1 MLKKLF
7 KKHIAIVSIFS
18 ASATIPIILTS
29 CSSTNNFYLA
39 NFESYMSP
47 DLMDSIKSE
56 FNNVQ
61 YKFYGTNENLE
72 RSFDRNYDVAV
83 PSTYLVAKMI
93 EQGKLKQINW
103 SSFGL
108 TYKDEE
114 GNYKNVTNGKEAEN
128 LFVSDVTKITNDIYD
143 IKINGK
149 KVSLLDYGVPYF
161 LQDFIFGY
169 KGNEV
174 TDLQKK
180 LDTNSSIMK
189 ASWNDIVD
197 HFGNEVGN
205 GKQYNKIAMIDD
217 YRTIYSIPRLIETNN
232 VDMQNGGP
240 TVNPDNELG
249 KVNTIDTYRKT
260 YENLSNKF
268 TEKNTFLLNSDSGTI
283 LNDFSNPKGADL
295 GIMYNG
301 DLLYALLGGDE
312 YSDSDNPPFL
322 NNEDNVHYIRPNK
335 TLMALDMLVI
345 NKNSKHIDEAHKII
359 KKIAL
364 EGITDQTDGITKT
377 DDNDEYVYGP
387 MVNFDYVTYT
397 SPLKDIYNYVV
408 QESDGY
414 FSYLTEK
421 GYSNNFIKTLI
432 DIFKVESKPSPTNM
446 IEKDLSELD
455 KSNMY
460 YGYLQ
465 VRSKL

>member
-7 KKHIAIVSIFS
+7 KKHVGITSLFSIATI
-18 ASATIPIILTS
+18 IPIILTS

-47 DLMDSIKSE
+47 DLMESIKND

-93 EQGKLKQINW
+93 EQGKLERINW
-103 SSFGL
+103 ESFHL
-108 TYKDEE
+108 KYKDAN
-114 GNYKNVTNGKEAEN
+114 GMQHDVKNGKDAQN
-128 LFVSDVTKITNDIYD
+128 LFVPDVAKIATEIYSDKNN
-143 IKINGK
+143 KIN
-149 KVSLLDYGVPYF
+149 LLDYGVPYF

-169 KGNEV
+169 KGNV
-174 TDLQKK
+174 IPNLQEK
-180 LDTNSSIMK
+180 LDINSSIMK
-189 ASWNDIVD
+189 VNWNDVID
-197 HFGNEVGN
+197 HFSNKVGK
-205 GKQYNKIAMIDD
+205 GKEYNKIAMIDD
-217 YRTIYSIPRLIETNN
+217 YRTIYSIPRLMETNSN
-232 VDMQNGGP
+232 SVDSGGP
-240 TVNPDNELG
+240 TVNPNNELG

-260 YENLSNKF
+260 YEHLSNKF
-268 TEKNTFLLNSDSGTI
+268 AEKNTFLLNSDSGTI
-283 LNDFSNPKGADL
+283 LNDFANPKGSDL

-301 DLLYALLGGDE
+301 DLLYGLLGGDE
-312 YSDSDNPPFL
+312 YSDSENPPFL
-322 NNEDNVHYIRPNK
+322 NKEDQVHYIRPNK
-335 TLMALDMLVI
+335 TLMALDMMVI
-345 NKNSKHIDEAHKII
+345 NKNSKHKEEAHKII

-364 EGITDQTDGITKT
+364 EGLSDNVDGINKT
-377 DDNDEYVYGP
+377 DENDNYVYGP

-397 SPLKDIYNYVV
+397 SPLKDIYSYVID
-408 QESDGY
+408 ESENGY

-421 GYSNNFIKTLI
+421 GYTSTFIKKLI

>member
-7 KKHIAIVSIFS
+7 KKHIAIVSFFS
-18 ASATIPIILTS
+18 ISATIPIVLTS
-29 CSSTNNFYLA
+29 CSSSNNFYLA
-39 NFESYMSP
+39 NFESYMSQ
-47 DLMDSIKSE
+47 DLMETIKSD

-83 PSTYLVAKMI
+83 PSTYLVAKMV
-93 EQGKLKQINW
+93 EEGKLEKIDW
-103 SSFGL
+103 ESFGL
-108 TYKDEE
+108 TYTDEQQNE
-114 GNYKNVTNGKEAEN
+114 HAVTDGNSAKN
-128 LFVSDVTKITNDIYD
+128 LFVPDVAKIVDDIYD
-143 IKINGK
+143 IKVDGK

-169 KGNEV
+169 KGDEIPY
-174 TDLQKK
+174 LQEKISN
-180 LDTNSSIMK
+180 DSSIMK
-189 ASWNDIVD
+189 VSWNDIID
-197 HFGNEVGN
+197 HFSNIVGKE
-205 GKQYNKIAMIDD
+205 KQYNKIAMVDD
-217 YRTIYSIPRLIETNN
+217 YRTIYSIPRLMETKNN
-232 VDMQNGGP
+232 LDGP
-240 TVNPDNELG
+240 TVNPENSKD

-260 YENLSNKF
+260 YEFLSNKF
-268 TEKNTFLLNSDSGTI
+268 TSKNTFLLNSDSGAI
-283 LNDFSNPKGADL
+283 LNDFANPKGADL

-301 DLLYALLGGDE
+301 DLLYGLLGGDE
-312 YSDSDNPPFL
+312 YADSNNPPFL
-322 NNEDNVHYIRPNK
+322 NKEDKVHYVRPNK

-345 NKNSKHIDEAHKII
+345 NKNSKHKNEAHEII

-364 EGITDQTDGITKT
+364 EGLDDATDGITKT
-377 DDNDEYVYGP
+377 NENDEYVYGP

-397 SPLKDIYNYVV
+397 SPLKDIYDYVTM
-408 QESDGY
+408 ESDGY

-446 IEKDLSELD
+446 IEKGLSELD